1 MRACVTYLIGG
12 VHGQTAR
19 AGDEISSLQES
30 QGVLKALLAVAG
42 ENLRVRGEQ
51 NSAES
56 DHVVFAHLYARP
68 GYLNLGGGSESPVS
82 LTFPNLEDG
91 ENVVVLWAD
100 VAVTTERRHG
110 DSVGVQHW

>member
-42 ENLRVRGEQ
+42 ENLRVRGDED
-51 NSAES
+51 STEA
-56 DHVVFAHLYARP
+56 DHVVFTHLYAGP
-68 GYLNLGGGSESPVS
+68 GYL
-82 LTFPNLEDG
+82 D
-91 ENVVVLWAD
+91 LWG
-100 VAVTTERRHG
+100 RKL
-110 DSVGVQHW
+110 